1 MDEFNNEKNPFD
13 EQPSGERDANP
24 YAQQGGQQNVNP
36 YAQQG
41 GNPYN
46 QQNANPYNQQMPNV
60 NPYQQNP
67 YNQPSQ
73 QNFNPY
79 AQQGGWQG
87 MAQVQMNAVQ
97 PSTGMA
103 TASLVLGIISIV
115 MSLPA
120 IAVPSL
126 FFVFF
131 LIPIIGL
138 ILGIVYK
145 TKHLPVGKGLST
157 AGIVTSVIGL
167 LLPIA
172 ILIFSVAFIMSNPE
186 YVREYMNNLKVHDPE
201 QYQEYFEQLGGFFPE
216 WFESVLYFIFK

>member
-24 YAQQGGQQNVNP
+24 YVQQGGQQNVNP